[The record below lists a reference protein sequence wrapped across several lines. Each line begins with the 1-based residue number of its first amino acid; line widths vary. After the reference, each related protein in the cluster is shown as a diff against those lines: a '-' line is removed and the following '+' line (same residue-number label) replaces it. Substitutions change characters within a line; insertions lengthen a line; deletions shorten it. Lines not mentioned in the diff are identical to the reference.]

1 MSKKHKTTVGY
12 IVLAAV
18 LVGGTTTL
26 WGLSSSGEDATRPA
40 ASTDVEIVVYK
51 SPTCGCCEA
60 WIEHMEQA
68 GFSVEVKDRHDVVA
82 LKQRLGVP
90 TEMFSC
96 HTAVINGKVVEGHVP
111 ASTVERYLADGSPG
125 DGLAVPGMPPGS
137 PGMPSLSPQPYE
149 VFTFEGDRTTVYESR

>member
-1 MSKKHKTTVGY
+1 MSKKDKTTAGF
-12 IVLAAV
+12 IVLAAA

-26 WGLSSSGEDATRPA
+26 WGLSSSGGDATGPA
-40 ASTDVEIVVYK
+40 ASADAEFVVYK

-60 WIEHMEQA
+60 WIEHMEEA
-68 GFSVEVKDRHDVVA
+68 GFSVAVEDRADMAA

-96 HTAVINGKVVEGHVP
+96 HTAVINGGGVEGHVP
-111 ASTVERYLADGSPG
+111 ASTVQRYLADGSPG

-149 VFTFEGDRTTVYESR
+149 VFVFEGDRTTVYESR